1 MKTKPMPIY
10 MDRHDI
16 PAEITAEHVAQMHQE
31 DLKVEHLYGCK
42 GMTYW
47 CDTKRHTAFCLIE
60 APNREAIQNMHNHAH
75 GEFPH
80 DIIEVDPHLVESFLG
95 RIEDPEKAVNEELNI
110 IDDPAFRVIMVLE
123 TSDYLHRLDTHQLSM
138 FTQKFHRSVAKSVN
152 HFEGSIIRENDK
164 SYLISFKSVTN
175 AVLCAL
181 KIQDSFKYS
190 YPKLERD
197 NQRLKIGLCA
207 GTPVTSKEGIFSES
221 ILLATQMCELIK
233 GQIIIT
239 STLKSLYENENRNA
253 VIDDE
258 LIRTLTPKEVL
269 FLTQLVE
276 FCECNWNKSNFNIL
290 TLSKE
295 LGHSK
300 SQLYRKIK
308 KLTGKSPITF
318 IREYR
323 LHRALELIHDQQGN
337 ISEIAFQSG
346 FNSAAY
352 FSKSFL
358 EKFGIL
364 PSKYAQM
371 YQS

>member
-1 MKTKPMPIY
+1 
-10 MDRHDI
+10 
-16 PAEITAEHVAQMHQE
+16 
-31 DLKVEHLYGCK
+31 
-42 GMTYW
+42 MTYW
-47 CDTKRHTAFCLIE
+47 CDTERHTAFCLIE

-95 RIEDPEKAVNEELNI
+95 RIEDPQKGKNEDLNI

-152 HFEGSIIRENDK
+152 NFEGSIIRENDK

-197 NQRLKIGLCA
+197 NRRLQIGLCA

-221 ILLATQMCELIK
+221 ILLATQMCEIIQ
-233 GQIIIT
+233 GQIVI
-239 STLKSLYENENRNA
+239 SSSVKSLYENENRNA
-253 VIDDE
+253 VIDDQ
-258 LIRTLTPKEVL
+258 LIRTLTPQELSFV
-269 FLTQLVE
+269 TQLVE
-276 FCECNWNKSNFNIL
+276 FCEANWNKSNFNIL

-295 LGHSK
+295 LGYSK
-300 SQLYRKIK
+300 SQLYRKVK
-308 KLTGKSPITF
+308 KLSGKSPITF

-323 LHRALELIHDQQGN
+323 LHKALELIHDQKGN
-337 ISEIAFQSG
+337 ISEIAFESG
-346 FNSAAY
+346 FNSPAY

>member
-1 MKTKPMPIY
+1 MPIY

-16 PAEITAEHVAQMHQE
+16 PKEITAEHVALMHQE

-47 CDTKRHTAFCLIE
+47 CDTERHTAFCLIE

-95 RIEDPEKAVNEELNI
+95 RIEDPQKGKNEDLNI

-123 TSDYLHRLDTHQLSM
+123 TSDYLHRLDTHQLSI
-138 FTQKFHRSVAKSVN
+138 FTQKFHRSVAKSVK
-152 HFEGSIIRENDK
+152 HFEASLVRENDK

-181 KIQDSFKYS
+181 KIQASFKYS

-197 NQRLKIGLCA
+197 NRRLKIGLCA
-207 GTPVTSKEGIFSES
+207 GLPVTSKEGFFSES
-221 ILLATQMCELIK
+221 ILLATQMCEIIQ
-233 GQIIIT
+233 GQIVI
-239 STLKSLYENENRNA
+239 SSSVKSLYENENRNA
-253 VIDDE
+253 VIDDQ
-258 LIRTLTPKEVL
+258 LIRTLTPQELSFV
-269 FLTQLVE
+269 TQLVE
-276 FCECNWNKSNFNIL
+276 FCECTWNKSNFNII

-323 LHRALELIHDQQGN
+323 LHRALELIHNQEGN
-337 ISEIAFQSG
+337 ISEIAFESG

-358 EKFGIL
+358 DKFGIL

>member
-1 MKTKPMPIY
+1 MPIY

-16 PAEITAEHVAQMHQE
+16 PAEITAEHVALMHQE

-47 CDTKRHTAFCLIE
+47 CDTERHTAFCLIE

-80 DIIEVDPHLVESFLG
+80 DIIEVDPRLVESFLG
-95 RIEDPEKAVNEELNI
+95 RIEDPKKGENEDLNI

-181 KIQDSFKYS
+181 KIQESFKYS

-221 ILLATQMCELIK
+221 ILQATQMCELIQ
-233 GQIIIT
+233 GQIVI
-239 STLKSLYENENRNA
+239 SSSVKALYENENRNA
-253 VIDDE
+253 VIDDQ
-258 LIRTLTPKEVL
+258 LIRILTPQELL
-269 FLTQLVE
+269 FITQLVE
-276 FCECNWNKSNFNIL
+276 FCERNWNKSNFNII

-323 LHRALELIHDQQGN
+323 LHRALELIHSQQGN
-337 ISEIAFQSG
+337 ISEIAFESG